1 MKKQILLGTAN
12 PAKVHIVRAALESLP
27 VEILTPADL
36 SIQVDVQEDGQST
49 AENAERKAKAYF
61 ARANMPTLAIDG
73 GLYIDGLPE
82 EEQPGAFV
90 RRIPGRGQQ
99 ATDAQVLDHYA
110 RELAKIGG
118 QAIGTWQGS
127 IVLVVSDEQSYA
139 ATFTY
144 RTVLTSKRR
153 GSPSPGAP
161 LDALT
166 IDPSTG
172 RYFSEIAWQER
183 PDVEWVSQFVRQHVA
198 KLGTGNTRR
207 G

>member
-1 MKKQILLGTAN
+1 MKTQILLGTTN
-12 PAKVHIVRAALESLP
+12 PAKVHIVRAALDPLP

-36 SIQVDVQEDGQST
+36 GIRVDVKEDGQST
-49 AENAERKAKAYF
+49 AENAEKKAQAYF
-61 ARANMPTLAIDG
+61 ARANMPTLSIDG
-73 GLYIDGLPE
+73 GLYIDGLPA

-90 RRIPGRGQQ
+90 RRIPGREQE

-127 IVLVVSDEQSYA
+127 IVLVVSDEQAYA

-144 RTVLTSKRR
+144 RAVLTSQRR

-166 IDPSTG
+166 VDPATG
-172 RYFSEIAWQER
+172 RYLSEIAWQER
-183 PDVEWVSQFVRQHVA
+183 PDVEWVFRFMRKHVD
-198 KLGTGNTRR
+198 KLGAGTVG
-207 G
+207 